1 MRAPKARFKIL
12 PFTNPRTGTPSWRV
26 TGTRRNGERIRE
38 NFAAAQE
45 AQYRH
50 TELEAEFHAANGVAA
65 LRATRLTD
73 EQVGIAEAA
82 FKRLER
88 DADLITAVDHWLRTG
103 KPASIK
109 ESPRLDEALA
119 SYTAWLET
127 TAELRPLT
135 KLHLRARVSHF
146 VRNTGNVRVTDVLPE
161 HVEHYLAQQNVSA
174 NTKDGYCRAVSSFFT
189 WCLKGKRHW
198 CVNNPCYA
206 VEIEGLTSDDDRE
219 PVVLAVTE
227 CEALLRA
234 AEGFEN
240 GRLVPYVALC
250 MFGGLR
256 PFEAARLKWEQVNLT
271 DGEIRLKGTQTKT
284 GKGRIVVICK
294 TLKAWLNR
302 YRRSGEIYRSTY
314 AVELKNLR
322 ASIGYGSKTEENPD
336 LKPWVPDVLRH
347 TAISHYFRAT
357 GSYGRT
363 AEQFG
368 NSEGIIKKHYQGRV
382 SSADTKKFYALRP
395 HPGGFGVHKH

>member
-1 MRAPKARFKIL
+1 MKAPKARFKIL
-12 PFTNPRTGTPSWRV
+12 PYTNPRTGTPSWRV

-38 NFAAAQE
+38 NFARAEE

-50 TELEAEFHAANGVAA
+50 TELEGEFHAANGVAA

-88 DADLITAVDHWLRTG
+88 GEDLITAVDHWLRTG
-103 KPASIK
+103 QPKTIK
-109 ESPRLDEALA
+109 ESPRLDEALKV
-119 SYTAWLET
+119 YTEWLAT
-127 TAELRPLT
+127 TTELRDLT
-135 KLHLRARVSHF
+135 KNRLRNRVEHF
-146 VRNTGNVRVTDVLPE
+146 VANTGNVRVTDVLPE
-161 HVEHYLAQQNVSA
+161 HIEKYLAQQAVVP
-174 NTKDGYCRAVSSFFT
+174 NTKDGYCRALSSFFS
-189 WCLKGKRHW
+189 WCMKGKRHW

-219 PVVLAVTE
+219 PVVLPLSD

-234 AEGFEN
+234 AEKFEK
-240 GRLVPYVALC
+240 GHLVPYVALC
-250 MFGGLR
+250 LFGGLR
-256 PFEAARLKWEQVNLT
+256 PFEAARLAWNQVNLT

-284 GKGRIVVICK
+284 GKGRIVVIDK
-294 TLKAWLNR
+294 TLKAWLTK
-302 YRRSGEIYRSTY
+302 YRKAGEIYLSTY
-314 AVELKNLR
+314 NLELKDLR
-322 ASIGYGSKTEENPD
+322 ASIGYGPQPN

-347 TAISHYFRAT
+347 TAISHYFRLT

-382 SSADTKKFYALRP
+382 TSAETKVFYALRP
-395 HPGGFGVHKH
+395 GASASQK

>member
-1 MRAPKARFKIL
+1 MKAPKARFKII

-38 NFAAAQE
+38 NFARAEE

-50 TELEAEFHAANGVAA
+50 TELEGEFHAANGVAA

-73 EQVGIAEAA
+73 GQVGIAEAA
-82 FKRLER
+82 FKRLEQ
-88 DADLITAVDHWLRTG
+88 DQDLITAVDHWLRTG
-103 KPASIK
+103 KPKAVG
-109 ESPRLDEALA
+109 ESPRLDEALKA
-119 SYTAWLET
+119 YTDWLAIT
-127 TAELRPLT
+127 TDLRALT
-135 KLHLRARVSHF
+135 KAHLRNRVTHF
-146 VRNTGNVRVTDVLPE
+146 VTNTGNLRVTDVLPE
-161 HVEHYLAQQNVSA
+161 HIEKYLAQQDVSP
-174 NTKDGYCRAVSSFFT
+174 NTKDAYCRALSSFFS
-189 WCLKGKRHW
+189 WCMNGKRHW

-206 VEIEGLTSDDDRE
+206 VEIEGLISDEDRE
-219 PVVLAVTE
+219 PVVLPLSD

-234 AEGFEN
+234 AEKFEK
-240 GRLVPYVALC
+240 GHLVSYVALC
-250 MFGGLR
+250 LFGGLR
-256 PFEAARLKWEQVNLT
+256 PYEAQRLTWEQVNLT

-294 TLKAWLNR
+294 TLKAWLTK
-302 YRRSGEIYRSTY
+302 YRRAGDIFRSSYET
-314 AVELKNLR
+314 ELRVIR
-322 ASIGYGSKTEENPD
+322 ASIGYGPKSEAQPD

-347 TAISHYFRAT
+347 TAISHYFRQT

-382 SSADTKKFYALRP
+382 TSADTKKFYALRP
-395 HPGGFGVHKH
+395 KVASQAM